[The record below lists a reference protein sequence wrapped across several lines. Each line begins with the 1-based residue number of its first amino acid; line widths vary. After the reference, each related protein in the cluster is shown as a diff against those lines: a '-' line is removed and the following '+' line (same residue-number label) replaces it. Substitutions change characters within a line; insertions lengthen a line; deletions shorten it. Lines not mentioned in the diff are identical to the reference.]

1 MSGRKIGIIST
12 AFILLLSLAFESGQ
26 ATIHDIDIVNFSFT
40 PGKTEVTPG
49 DTVRWTLRSGT
60 HTTTS
65 DAESPKQWNS
75 GTMNIVGQTY
85 SVVFSAG
92 DGPGPFPYHCAFHE
106 FSMKDTIFMASVTT
120 TCYVDA
126 DEDGFGDP
134 LNSVVCNGGDCSCQP
149 GLVANDLDCNDTD
162 SLIYPGA
169 EEIPDD
175 GIDQN
180 CDGSDSLSGCCDVPG
195 DANDDAQAN
204 VGDAVYLINF
214 VFKGGPFPPCMNE
227 GDPNTDC
234 QVNVGDAVFMINF
247 VFKGGPAPV
256 CGCVK

>member
-1 MSGRKIGIIST
+1 MLEKKIRIVSVM
-12 AFILLLSLAFESGQ
+12 FILLAMLGADASR

-40 PGKTEVTPG
+40 PGKTVVAPG
-49 DTVRWTLRSGT
+49 DTVRWTLQSGI

-65 DAESPKQWNS
+65 DPGSPKQWNS
-75 GTMNIVGQTY
+75 GTMNTVGQAF
-85 SVVFSAG
+85 SVVFTAG

-134 LNSVVCNGGDCSCQP
+134 LNPVECDGLDCSCQP
-149 GLVANDLDCNDTD
+149 GIVDNDLDCDDTD
-162 SLIYPGA
+162 PDINPDA
-169 EEIPDD
+169 EDIPDD
-175 GIDQN
+175 GIDQD
-180 CDGSDSLSGCCDVPG
+180 CDGSDSRGSCCNVPG
-195 DANDDAQAN
+195 DANDDGQGN

-214 VFKGGPFPPCMNE
+214 IFKGGAFPPCMNE
-227 GDPNTDC
+227 GDANADC

-256 CGCVK
+256 CGCVE